1 MLAARMP
8 VANFISKFIVLD
20 GAATDLPL
28 LPAKLL
34 VGTLLAIYCPGVG
47 KRHSE
52 TMLNFVA
59 LSCWI
64 RVPEAG
70 REK

>member
-1 MLAARMP
+1 MPAARMP

-47 KRHSE
+47 KRHSK
-52 TMLNFVA
+52 TKWLFVA
-59 LSCWI
+59 LRRLT